1 MVKRQPSSTG
11 YRKTRKLALCT
22 VIGRA
27 LFISFTAEKNHSDL
41 YCQQL
46 IRLKQEASIRLY
58 DLVLHVLKRYCR
70 NEQPD
75 RGRKATGLITNSDGV
90 MPCRHHRNQ
99 ARGRRTACRSRRNVV
114 VAYIYGSVSK
124 RTANEIL

>member
-1 MVKRQPSSTG
+1 MSVRV
-11 YRKTRKLALCT
+11 RVRMR
-22 VIGRA
+22 VR
-27 LFISFTAEKNHSDL
+27 
-41 YCQQL
+41 
-46 IRLKQEASIRLY
+46 ASIRLY

-75 RGRKATGLITNSDGV
+75 RGRKATGLITQQRWRDALS
-90 MPCRHHRNQ
+90 CHHRNQ